1 VRAEGW
7 STVSFSHTHKGEE
20 ITIPLHGKL
29 DVVVEEGDEVRV
41 FDYKTR
47 EGMSE
52 NEIRGLTKNSDGS
65 YFRQLIFYT
74 ILLEASHRKN
84 SFINPSLVFVKPD
97 DKGRCPIM
105 TLSVTTEDVS
115 RVKEEI
121 KHLIE
126 IVWSET
132 LLSQT
137 CDNPECK
144 YCK

>member
-1 VRAEGW
+1 
-7 STVSFSHTHKGEE
+7 
-20 ITIPLHGKL
+20 
-29 DVVVEEGDEVRV
+29 VVVEEGDEVRV

-126 IVWSET
+126 TVWSET
-132 LLSQT
+132 LLTQT
-137 CDNPECK
+137 CDNPECT